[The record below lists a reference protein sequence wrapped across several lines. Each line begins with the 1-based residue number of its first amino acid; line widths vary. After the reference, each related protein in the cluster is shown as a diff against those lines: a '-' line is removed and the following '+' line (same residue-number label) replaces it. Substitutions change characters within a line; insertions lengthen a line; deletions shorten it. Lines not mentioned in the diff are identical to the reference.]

1 MRVLLTGASGLL
13 GRAVAR
19 ALASRGDVELTATA
33 FSRAKPPVLKSDLT
47 DPAGVGTLF
56 RSARPEIVIHA
67 AAERRPDI
75 VDTNPESARAL
86 NVSATGA
93 IAEACAACGAF
104 LVYIST
110 DYVFD
115 GSNPPYFPDSPV
127 NPLNE
132 YGRLKLEGES
142 RVIDILSG
150 RPAAARASAQRAAAQ
165 GAAAQGVVVQA
176 AAVRAAILRIPLL
189 YGPVERLD
197 ECSVTELASLLK
209 RREPCAV
216 EHWARRYPLHVDDVA
231 QAILNIVDAKVSNPA
246 GLDASRASCGLPV
259 FLLSGNTAYTKYEML
274 VIMARILGVEASFAR
289 PNPAPASGAPR
300 PRDCRMDTG
309 LIGSFGY
316 RQRIPFDGG
325 LREILA
331 PFFGN

>member
-13 GRAVAR
+13 GRAVAL
-19 ALASRGDVELTATA
+19 ALASRGDIELTATA

-47 DPAGVGTLF
+47 DPAGVGALF
-56 RSARPEIVIHA
+56 RAARPEVVIHA
-67 AAERRPDI
+67 AAERRPDV
-75 VDTNPESARAL
+75 VDADPGSARAL
-86 NVSATGA
+86 NVSATA
-93 IAEACAACGAF
+93 AVAEACAACGAF

-132 YGRLKLEGES
+132 YGRLKLEGER
-142 RVIDILSG
+142 RVVDVLSG
-150 RPAAARASAQRAAAQ
+150 RPSGPAAR
-165 GAAAQGVVVQA
+165 QA
-176 AAVRAAILRIPLL
+176 AASAAILRIPLL

-216 EHWARRYPLHVDDVA
+216 DDWARRYPLHVEDVA
-231 QAILNIVDAKVSNPA
+231 QALLDIVDARASNPA
-246 GLDASRASCGLPV
+246 GLDEAKAPCGLPV

-274 VIMARILGVEASFAR
+274 LTMARILGLDASFAR

-300 PRDCRMDTG
+300 PRDCGMDTG
-309 LIGSFGY
+309 LIESLGY
-316 RQRIPFDGG
+316 RQRIPFEGR